1 MKEPAGL
8 LSVRQRI
15 GHQDLKSSQRLHR
28 LSWLLDECIRLP
40 GGWRIGL
47 DGIVGLVPGVGD
59 AMAALVSSYFVWT
72 AYRVGAPGRVLRR
85 MSMNILLE
93 LVLGS
98 VPLVGDL
105 FDFAFKANVRNY
117 RLLEEYLS
125 GAPKSPRLR

>member
-1 MKEPAGL
+1 MEEAAGL
-8 LSVRQRI
+8 LNVHQRMS
-15 GHQDLKSSQRLHR
+15 HQDLKSSQRLQR

-125 GAPKSPRLR
+125 DAPGRRD